1 MTIVVFKPRAGIDA
15 EQRVRDWIDFA
26 KRNQPFGPQFDWDQN
41 EWEITHAVDRRAPGN
56 RHSRVHFS
64 SLRDKTGNRRNKQEF
79 LRPPF
84 LDFAKAVIS
93 ETHRLKKLKDYKKFE
108 IALRALE
115 DALVESG
122 DASVSGATAIVFDE
136 AANRLRRLG
145 EPWAVGKKL
154 ESIAELLDRK
164 QLVVAPLQWRSPF
177 KYVKPGR
184 SDYVQTDD
192 DWRSS
197 KLPDI
202 RSILALADINHRS
215 QSLID
220 RAVTAWVTLAL
231 YAPSR
236 CAEVLSLPVDCWTEL
251 NDGDHTVSVLRWHP
265 AKGADPMVKLA
276 SGENAL
282 AAARAAVVFLE
293 EIGRSAREAA
303 RWYAENPTMLY
314 LPPGYEQLR
323 GEALTVA
330 EIGAILGW
338 NNASPD
344 GLNGKGIY
352 ACGKTTEVARR
363 GGGTWAAVF
372 AFSDVEQYVLSLLSP
387 GFPWHDKPTELYT
400 HEALFVVPMSFFRPN
415 AAPMAYVPQ
424 PVSISMINHQL
435 GANPGGRTVFSRN
448 RKLAPDGRPWRITSH
463 QLRHLL
469 NTLAQSKYLPQSLIA
484 LWSGR
489 ASEAQNVWYDHTS
502 PEVHIEAYLHIMDES
517 IDVPVV
523 GPLSEK
529 IAVRQRVEVVSARD
543 VLREEI
549 GALHVTKYGLC
560 RHNYALTPCPKQ
572 KDCVSCGENLFVKGD
587 PKNRAEAERMVGILA
602 IAVRSASEA
611 MARGEPQGQHLVLG
625 TNTNR
630 RVLRSFW

>member
-236 CAEVLSLPVDCWTEL
+236 CAEVLSLFGPDRIDFTQQVPTQNVVAKL
-251 NDGDHTVSVLRWHP
+251 DGLDLKLFQLACGKQVQ
-265 AKGADPMVKLA
+265 VKLA
-276 SGENAL
+276 
-282 AAARAAVVFLE
+282 V
-293 EIGRSAREAA
+293 
-303 RWYAENPTMLY
+303 
-314 LPPGYEQLR
+314 
-323 GEALTVA
+323 
-330 EIGAILGW
+330 
-338 NNASPD
+338 
-344 GLNGKGIY
+344 
-352 ACGKTTEVARR
+352 EV
-363 GGGTWAAVF
+363 
-372 AFSDVEQYVLSLLSP
+372 
-387 GFPWHDKPTELYT
+387 
-400 HEALFVVPMSFFRPN
+400 
-415 AAPMAYVPQ
+415 
-424 PVSISMINHQL
+424 
-435 GANPGGRTVFSRN
+435 
-448 RKLAPDGRPWRITSH
+448 
-463 QLRHLL
+463 
-469 NTLAQSKYLPQSLIA
+469 
-484 LWSGR
+484 
-489 ASEAQNVWYDHTS
+489 
-502 PEVHIEAYLHIMDES
+502 
-517 IDVPVV
+517 
-523 GPLSEK
+523 PLSK
-529 IAVRQRVEVVSARD
+529 R
-543 VLREEI
+543 
-549 GALHVTKYGLC
+549 GLC
-560 RHNYALTPCPKQ
+560 TRK
-572 KDCVSCGENLFVKGD
+572 
-587 PKNRAEAERMVGILA
+587 
-602 IAVRSASEA
+602 ASNQ
-611 MARGEPQGQHLVLG
+611 RG
-625 TNTNR
+625 R
-630 RVLRSFW
+630 